1 MYVRTTQLEV
11 DTIRISVGEAVEVFE
26 QAVLSGLRDQP
37 GFLGVYVLAND
48 DGRAM
53 LVSFWETAAQAEAE
67 AETGDGTWY
76 SDILAE
82 YVTLFRSPPGRGS
95 YEVRLA
101 VPPVAAGAE
110 T

>member
-1 MYVRTTQLEV
+1 MHVRTTQLEV
-11 DTIRISVGEAVEVFE
+11 DTMRISVGEAAEVFE
-26 QAVLSGLRDQP
+26 QAVLPSLRDQP

-53 LVSFWETAAQAEAE
+53 LVSFWETAAQAETGAD
-67 AETGDGTWY
+67 TGDGTWY
-76 SDILAE
+76 SDTLAE
-82 YVTLFRSPPGRGS
+82 YVTLFRSPPGRES